1 MTWRARNA
9 AGGAARGAAAGAV
22 LSVLCAAA
30 GSGLAALAA
39 APAEAAAPPG
49 AASCSGCHSPKPGVG
64 ATVPGLA
71 GLDADAIAAAMA
83 AYRTGERASTVMG
96 RIARGFS
103 DEESR
108 AIAAWLAAGS
118 RP

>member
-1 MTWRARNA
+1 MIWRGHSA
-9 AGGAARGAAAGAV
+9 ASGATGAAV
-22 LSVLCAAA
+22 FVLCVAVGA
-30 GSGLAALAA
+30 GPALAA
-39 APAEAAAPPG
+39 SEAPPG
-49 AASCSGCHSPKPGVG
+49 AASCSGCHSPAPGVG
-64 ATVPGLA
+64 AAMPGLG
-71 GLDADAIAAAMA
+71 GLDADAIASAMA

>member
-1 MTWRARNA
+1 MEKA
-9 AGGAARGAAAGAV
+9 AKPLLDGLSGVTAQAG
-22 LSVLCAAA
+22 
-30 GSGLAALAA
+30 
-39 APAEAAAPPG
+39 
-49 AASCSGCHSPKPGVG
+49 
-64 ATVPGLA
+64 
-71 GLDADAIAAAMA
+71 ADAIAAAMA

>member
-1 MTWRARNA
+1 MTWRGRSA
-9 AGGAARGAAAGAV
+9 ASGAVGAALFVLCVAAGAGPGR
-22 LSVLCAAA
+22 AA
-30 GSGLAALAA
+30 S
-39 APAEAAAPPG
+39 EAPPG
-49 AASCSGCHSPKPGVG
+49 AASCSGCHSPTPGVG
-64 ATVPGLA
+64 AAMPGLS
-71 GLDADAIAAAMA
+71 GLDAEGIAAAMA